1 MKVFLKNNDM
11 GYFETMFHQKTEI
24 VMLIL
29 ANNFLIFEGIKY
41 KIVGSTINIPTF
53 SSTDEGFEEPFVD
66 IFVEVIE

>member
-41 KIVGSTINIPTF
+41 KIISSCISISTN
-53 SSTDEGFEEPFVD
+53 SSTDEGFVEPFVD
-66 IFVEVIE
+66 IFVEIVE